1 MSFRINLASKEGVAI
16 YLVVINDVINVN
28 FETADPSKEELAQD
42 MRSRFTHLLS
52 AHASLE
58 HEQEIVRGEDAE
70 HVKRHHGIKEET
82 KIMHVHYSFDQDVTP
97 ELLEHF
103 FDQLLTAQK
112 SPAHPS
118 DKFVTQD
125 QVNEILKT
133 FGIFYANF
141 KGSKLEK
148 EFLKER
154 ELTREEKDSLI
165 QHAKQD
171 TTGSLSRKDVGE
183 LKECGFSESE
193 IPKPRKPE
201 KNIQNS
207 MFLSVDLMDLMIGHL
222 LQTIVQNRVSGFRQG
237 FFQSQERHTQSNVMS
252 LGNTTVFLGS
262 RPGFWVNAPNPGK
275 EEQSEHPESETM
287 ELSFQ

>member
-1 MSFRINLASKEGVAI
+1 MSFRIDLASKEGVAI
-16 YLVVINDVINVN
+16 YLVVINNMINVN
-28 FETADPSKEELAQD
+28 FETADPSKKELAQEI
-42 MRSRFTHLLS
+42 RGRFTHLLS

-82 KIMHVHYSFDQDVTP
+82 KIMHMHYSFDQDVTP

-103 FDQLLTAQK
+103 FDQLLIAQK
-112 SPAHPS
+112 SPAHTR
-118 DKFVTQD
+118 DQFVTQD
-125 QVNEILKT
+125 QVNEILKN
-133 FGIFYANF
+133 FGIFYSEF

-183 LKECGFSESE
+183 LEECGFSESE

-201 KNIQNS
+201 ENIQNS
-207 MFLSVDLMDLMIGHL
+207 MFLSVDLMDLMIGQL

-237 FFQSQERHTQSNVMS
+237 FFQSQERHTQSNVMP
-252 LGNTTVFLGS
+252 LRNTTVFLGS
-262 RPGFWVNAPNPGK
+262 RPGLWVSGTNPSK
-275 EEQSEHPESETM
+275 QEESEQDTM
-287 ELSFQ
+287 EFPFQ